1 MEMIMKTA
9 NAAPKTPSKPKRD
22 ALADRYGAIGISAV
36 AAAAPF
42 IPARKATEAERLRY
56 QIVTTD

>member
-1 MEMIMKTA
+1 MKTA